1 MSYKKFRI
9 ADKSFSN
16 DLSAKSYIPFPRERA
31 ADDLQWYLTN
41 LYGKSVG
48 IEAKVIWIYDLPV
61 GDVPKVAAVFE
72 NFRCYISI
80 EDRPRILSPKSG
92 IDPSN
97 PELISLKQWIVLNKD
112 ALLKHWLGEISSD
125 EFFESMKHL
134 S

>member
-9 ADKSFSN
+9 ADESFDN
-16 DLSAKSYIPFPRERA
+16 DSSAKTAIPFPRERA
-31 ADDLQWYLTN
+31 ADDLRWYLTN
-41 LYGKSVG
+41 LEGTSLG

-61 GDVPKVAAVFE
+61 GYMPKVTAVFE

-112 ALLKHWLGEISSD
+112 ALLKLWLGEISSY
-125 EFFESMKHL
+125 EFFESMKPL